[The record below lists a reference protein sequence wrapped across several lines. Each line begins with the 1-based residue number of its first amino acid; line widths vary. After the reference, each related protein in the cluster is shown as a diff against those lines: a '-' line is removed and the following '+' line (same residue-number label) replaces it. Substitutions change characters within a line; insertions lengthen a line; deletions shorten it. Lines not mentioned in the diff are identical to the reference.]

1 MIIYVAKGRYLATL
15 GAYLNSHH
23 ADPIGKRIH
32 LLSYRALFA
41 AKRLPIATYIL
52 TDHDRLTTAER
63 ERAWGVCQAL
73 EAGSPS
79 VRILNHP
86 ARVLLRLEML
96 RALYRDGINSFQAY
110 PLIGAER
117 PTEFPVFLRS
127 EGEHGGER
135 SELIENAEDLAAEI
149 PKYLRLRR
157 YKRGYGSVIVGF
169 VSSKDAQGRA
179 LKYSAFRVGDHIIPR
194 HRFLGRTWFVRG
206 PDYLNEETAGAER
219 DWQAAFAETDQARRI
234 FDIAGIDYGRLDFA
248 IIDGRVQ
255 AFEINTNP
263 QTIGSWQDPLR
274 QGADDFFGPRFTR
287 AFTELDCQADGW
299 VTNDMP
305 LARRTFLPMR
315 LTMRLEDARW
325 RSVARRSNARFRRKL
340 RREQR
345 RSAAAENRRADG

>member
-23 ADPIGKRIH
+23 AEPIGKRIH

-41 AKRLPIATYIL
+41 AKQLPVATYIM
-52 TDHDRLTTAER
+52 TDHDRLTAAER

-117 PTEFPVFLRS
+117 PAEFPVFLRS

-169 VSSKDAQGRA
+169 VNSRDVQGRA

-206 PDYLNEETAGAER
+206 PDYLDDDTAGAELA
-219 DWQAAFAETDQARRI
+219 WLNAFAETDQVRRI

-263 QTIGSWQDPLR
+263 QTIGARQDPLR
-274 QGADDFFGPRFTR
+274 QRADDFFGPRFTR
-287 AFTELDCQADGW
+287 ALAELDGTEDGW
-299 VTNDMP
+299 VVNDMP
-305 LARRTFLPMR
+305 LTRRALLPMS

-325 RSVARRSNARFRRKL
+325 RHRARRESARFHRQMRRT
-340 RREQR
+340 QR
-345 RSAAAENRRADG
+345 RNER

>member
-15 GAYLNSHH
+15 GAYLTSHH
-23 ADPIGKRIH
+23 AESIGKRIH

-41 AKRLPIATYIL
+41 AKRLPVATYIF
-52 TDHDRLTTAER
+52 TDHDRLTAAEC

-73 EAGSPS
+73 QAGSPL

-86 ARVLLRLEML
+86 ARVMLRLEML
-96 RALYRDGINSFQAY
+96 RALHRDGINSFQAY

-135 SELIENAEDLAAEI
+135 SELIDNAEDLAAEI
-149 PKYLRLRR
+149 PKYLRRRR

-169 VSSKDAQGRA
+169 VDSKDAQGRA

-206 PDYLNEETAGAER
+206 PDHLDEDTAGAELA
-219 DWQAAFAETDQARRI
+219 WLGAFAEADQVHRI

-263 QTIGSWQDPLR
+263 QTIGARQDPLR
-274 QGADDFFGPRFTR
+274 QKADDFFGPRFTG
-287 AFTELDCQADGW
+287 ALAELDGTEDGW
-299 VTNDMP
+299 VVNDMP
-305 LARRTFLPMR
+305 LTRRALLPMS

-325 RSVARRSNARFRRKL
+325 RHRARRESARFQRQMRRA
-340 RREQR
+340 QR
-345 RSAAAENRRADG
+345 RNER

>member
-23 ADPIGKRIH
+23 AEPIGKRIH

-52 TDHDRLTTAER
+52 TDHDRLSAAER

-73 EAGSPS
+73 EAGSPA

-86 ARVLLRLEML
+86 ARVLLRLDML
-96 RALYRDGINSFQAY
+96 RALHRAGINSFQAY
-110 PLIGAER
+110 PLIGTER

-135 SELIENAEDLAAEI
+135 SDLIENAEDLAAAI
-149 PKYLRLRR
+149 PRYLRLRR

-169 VSSKDAQGRA
+169 LDSKDAEGRA
-179 LKYSAFRVGDHIIPR
+179 LKYSAFQVGDHVIPR

-206 PDYLNEETAGAER
+206 PDYLDDGTARAER
-219 DWQAAFAETDQARRI
+219 DWQTSFAQHDQVRRI

-248 IIDGRVQ
+248 VIDGKVQ

-263 QTIGSWQDPLR
+263 QTIGAWQDPLR

-287 AFTELDCQADGW
+287 AFTELDCQEDGW
-299 VTNDMP
+299 VINDMP
-305 LARRTFLPMR
+305 SARRAYVPVPLKMR
-315 LTMRLEDARW
+315 IEDARW
-325 RSVARRSNARFRRKL
+325 RSLARRESARFQRKL
-340 RREQR
+340 RRDQR
-345 RSAAAENRRADG
+345 RTAATQHRRAEG